1 VTPYLSPLDIP
12 VSLGRDEARRR
23 ALAELAKAKY
33 GGTPPWLEHLS
44 DRASRLFSRIAELLG
59 DLLAGPRPGGGGISW
74 GFVIAV
80 GAGLVVISLVVWRV
94 GLPRWRRRRAGAEVQ
109 LDPTRGAA
117 DYRALAEQDAG
128 RAEWAAAVRNR
139 FRAVVR
145 ELEVRTVLDVR
156 PARTAWEA
164 AYSASRVLPEARDAL
179 HQGAEDF
186 NAVTYGDRPADQE
199 SYTRMV
205 AVDEQVARAA
215 AAADLA
221 ADEPVPVP

>member
-1 VTPYLSPLDIP
+1 MMPLDIP
-12 VSLGRDEARRR
+12 VSLGRDDARRR

-44 DRASRLFSRIAELLG
+44 DRANRLFSRFVDLLTN
-59 DLLAGPRPGGGGISW
+59 LLAGPRPGSGGISW

-80 GAGLVVISLVVWRV
+80 SVALIVIALVVWRV
-94 GLPRWRRRRAGAEVQ
+94 GLPRWRRRRGGAEVQ
-109 LDPTRGAA
+109 LDPTRAAA
-117 DYRALAEQDAG
+117 DYRARAEEQAG
-128 RAEWAAAVRNR
+128 REEWAAALRDR

-145 ELEVRTVLDVR
+145 ELELRTILDVR

-186 NAVTYGDRPADQE
+186 NAVTYGDRPADQA
-199 SYTRMV
+199 SYARMV
-205 AVDEQVARAA
+205 AIDEQVTRAA

-221 ADEPVPVP
+221 AEEPVAAR

>member
-1 VTPYLSPLDIP
+1 MPYLLPLDIP

-23 ALAELAKAKY
+23 AIAELAKAKY

-44 DRASRLFSRIAELLG
+44 ERASRLFSRIGELLV
-59 DLLAGPRPGGGGISW
+59 DLLNGPRPGGGGISW

-80 GAGLVVISLVVWRV
+80 GVALVVIALVVWRV
-94 GLPRWRRRRAGAEVQ
+94 GLPRWRRRRGGAEVQ
-109 LDPTRGAA
+109 LDRNRAAA
-117 DYRALAEQDAG
+117 DYRALAEEDAE

-145 ELEVRTVLDVR
+145 ELEVRTILDVR

-164 AYSASRVLPEARDAL
+164 AYSASRALPEARDAL

-186 NAVTYGDRPADQE
+186 NAVTYGERPADQQ
-199 SYTRMV
+199 SYARMV
-205 AVDEQVARAA
+205 AVDEQVSRAA

-221 ADEPVPVP
+221 AEEPAAVG